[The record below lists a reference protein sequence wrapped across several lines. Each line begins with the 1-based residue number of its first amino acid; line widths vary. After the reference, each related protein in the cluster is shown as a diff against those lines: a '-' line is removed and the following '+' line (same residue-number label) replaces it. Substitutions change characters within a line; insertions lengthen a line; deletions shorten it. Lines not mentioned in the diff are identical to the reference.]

1 MIKTSSIDSL
11 SNFQKNTK
19 EFMGRLETSK
29 EPLVL
34 TVNGKAKIVVQDA
47 DAYQEMLDQ
56 VERLKFAEAV
66 AVGISEA
73 NSGKVRPANMA
84 FEEMKAKYGL

>member
-1 MIKTSSIDSL
+1 MIRTSSIESL

-19 EFMGRLETSK
+19 EFIGRLESSK

-34 TVNGKAKIVVQDA
+34 TVNGRAKLVVQDA

-56 VERLKFAEAV
+56 VERLKFVEAV
-66 AVGISEA
+66 TIGISEA
-73 NSGKVRPANMA
+73 NSGMIRPANVA